1 MVTRSRG
8 EIRHICSP
16 KVTSSTETP
25 IGDSKGLH
33 SPRFSEKAYSPRVSE
48 LRQVQSPLSGG
59 KGPYSPRT
67 GEARPSKLGQPAP
80 HSSSKQNMS
89 SNLWCQQQLWLLLLQ
104 LICQYSV
111 RQCVVSFHLCS
122 FALWVVLS
130 VTLAVSTF
138 TSLREVLY

>member
-1 MVTRSRG
+1 MGLADSELKIVIWLILVTIFLCFKQDRNTDGEILDEMVTRSRG
-8 EIRHICSP
+8 EIRRICSP

-48 LRQVQSPLSGG
+48 LRQEQSPLSGG

-80 HSSSKQNMS
+80 HSASK
-89 SNLWCQQQLWLLLLQ
+89 
-104 LICQYSV
+104 
-111 RQCVVSFHLCS
+111 
-122 FALWVVLS
+122 
-130 VTLAVSTF
+130 
-138 TSLREVLY
+138 